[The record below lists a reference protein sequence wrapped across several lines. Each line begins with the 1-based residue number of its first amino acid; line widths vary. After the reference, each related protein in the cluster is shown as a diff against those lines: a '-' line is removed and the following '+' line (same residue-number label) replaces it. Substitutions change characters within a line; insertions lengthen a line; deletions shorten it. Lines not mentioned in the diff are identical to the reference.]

1 MIPATTQK
9 LLDMPNRD
17 ATVPQFSFFSV
28 GWKAKKDLIAN
39 NNERGLKY
47 ERWHDDL
54 VNIN

>member
-1 MIPATTQK
+1 MIPATTKK
-9 LLDMPNRD
+9 LLDMPNCD

-47 ERWHDDL
+47 ERRHDDL